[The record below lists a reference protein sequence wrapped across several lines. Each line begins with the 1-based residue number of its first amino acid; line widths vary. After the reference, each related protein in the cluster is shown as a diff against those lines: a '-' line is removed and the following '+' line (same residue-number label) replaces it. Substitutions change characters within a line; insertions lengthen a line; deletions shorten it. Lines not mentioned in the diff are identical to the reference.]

1 MDILIILQLSENK
14 VRKTRTLQEIQADQ
28 IF

>member
-14 VRKTRTLQEIQADQ
+14 GRKTRTLQEIQADQ